1 MIDLGVRGYH
11 ATGDADGKLLNRAED
26 GFFASREADT
36 IHSVPR
42 AIAGNL
48 SPALSIAPWPVGVE
62 ALEMSLFSEWGRRVG
77 KGVDHELIAQA
88 DYRVH
93 VWKRFGAVVFGAAGN
108 VFGSNGASLGDEM
121 KYTYGGGLRFNINKH
136 DALNLRVDYTFT
148 SFGGQGLS
156 LGVGE
161 AF

>member
-1 MIDLGVRGYH
+1 MAQISNVTTQVVMRGVYLGRFR
-11 ATGDADGKLLNRAED
+11 DR
-26 GFFASREADT
+26 
-36 IHSVPR
+36 
-42 AIAGNL
+42 
-48 SPALSIAPWPVGVE
+48 
-62 ALEMSLFSEWGRRVG
+62 
-77 KGVDHELIAQA
+77 HELIAQA